1 MGDVVMPISRDDL
14 KGRSCWIF
22 SDGKAGNDVQSLGVA
37 NALEL
42 DVTIKR
48 VEPTG
53 IHKLLSPWIGV
64 AHREHFGRADSVF
77 SRPWPDVAIAIGR
90 LTTPY
95 IRELKRLA
103 GDASF
108 TVILLGVAISTA
120 VFLARVWQT
129 GFLANYR
136 DYRANLGRGILIGL
150 ELLIAA
156 DILKSVVVD
165 PTLQGIAV
173 LGGIVAIRTFLSIS
187 LDVEINGHW
196 PWETTR
202 LAQQADTQET
212 PGPA

>member
-1 MGDVVMPISRDDL
+1 MRDL
-14 KGRSCWIF
+14 
-22 SDGKAGNDVQSLGVA
+22 
-37 NALEL
+37 ALWTSEVL
-42 DVTIKR
+42 DIT
-48 VEPTG
+48 
-53 IHKLLSPWIGV
+53 
-64 AHREHFGRADSVF
+64 
-77 SRPWPDVAIAIGR
+77 
-90 LTTPY
+90 
-95 IRELKRLA
+95 
-103 GDASF
+103 SF

-136 DYRANLGRGILIGL
+136 DHRANLGRGILIGL

>member
-1 MGDVVMPISRDDL
+1 MRDL
-14 KGRSCWIF
+14 
-22 SDGKAGNDVQSLGVA
+22 
-37 NALEL
+37 ALWTGEVL
-42 DVTIKR
+42 DIT
-48 VEPTG
+48 
-53 IHKLLSPWIGV
+53 
-64 AHREHFGRADSVF
+64 
-77 SRPWPDVAIAIGR
+77 
-90 LTTPY
+90 
-95 IRELKRLA
+95 
-103 GDASF
+103 SF
-108 TVILLGVAISTA
+108 AVILLGVAISTA
-120 VFLARVWQT
+120 VFLVRVWQT

-202 LAQQADTQET
+202 LAQQTATQDTHGQ
-212 PGPA
+212 A

>member
-1 MGDVVMPISRDDL
+1 MRDL
-14 KGRSCWIF
+14 
-22 SDGKAGNDVQSLGVA
+22 
-37 NALEL
+37 ALWTSEVL
-42 DVTIKR
+42 DIT
-48 VEPTG
+48 
-53 IHKLLSPWIGV
+53 
-64 AHREHFGRADSVF
+64 
-77 SRPWPDVAIAIGR
+77 
-90 LTTPY
+90 
-95 IRELKRLA
+95 
-103 GDASF
+103 SF
-108 TVILLGVAISTA
+108 AVILLGVAISTA
-120 VFLARVWQT
+120 VFLVRVWQT

-202 LAQQADTQET
+202 LARQADVPE
-212 PGPA
+212 PRGPA